1 MVRLNLTYMKCLS
14 KLVLILILL
23 PAWCF
28 AQHTY
33 KITDGELL
41 LITYKGGMVFKKP
54 DGLYGV
60 TLERGGRHELKY
72 AKLDAAGFE
81 KIKAYKNTVFRDNLL
96 NDIVPGSLDHVKFT
110 YGAPDET
117 DYGIFYSDFLFAS
130 FNMNED
136 GKIRSLNDMM
146 PYAYIETNG
155 FRFICIFDDG
165 IYVLPTKNGL
175 KVIVSEYNSDETT
188 FSILPHKIATEESVI
203 CAAYMK
209 SYCDEYYSITKSGK
223 HKYRLADKFGTPEIK
238 AAYDSIILGRAIIGM
253 KNNKFDL
260 YNYRHEKLNTKP
272 ARAYRLYSN
281 CVQFLE
287 NNVVS
292 TKVYGGSD
300 AEAKKYE
307 IFDFPY
313 EPDGTQ
319 TYSFNIRKEDGRFY
333 ADISGNDT
341 LTLKL
346 QNTEGIE
353 SVYFHNNQ
361 SGGFMAGLS
370 DYANCPVYF
379 KSKDG
384 KFGLGELRRFTDPE
398 HYDSDAYIDYQDLQS
413 VEGVGSRLFK
423 LKKDN
428 LLMFYPLQRQ
438 FRYKSL
444 AAFDGSFARFELP
457 NGKKGWLGGDGRE
470 YLDE

>member
-1 MVRLNLTYMKCLS
+1 MFMNHLS
-14 KLVLILILL
+14 TLVVFLILL
-23 PAWCF
+23 PACCF

-33 KITDGELL
+33 KITDGELV

-60 TLERGGRHELKY
+60 TLERGGKHELKY

-81 KIKAYKNTVFRDNLL
+81 KIKTYKNTVFRDDLL
-96 NDIVPGSLDHVKFT
+96 NDIVPGSLDQVKFT
-110 YGAPDET
+110 YGDPGET
-117 DYGIFYSDFLFAS
+117 DYGIFYNDFLFAS
-130 FNMNED
+130 FNTNED
-136 GKIRSLNDMM
+136 GETRGLNDMM
-146 PYAYIETNG
+146 PYAFIETNG

-175 KVIVSEYNSDETT
+175 KIIVSEYNSDETT
-188 FSILPHKIATEESVI
+188 FSISPHKIATEESAL

-209 SYCDEYYSITKSGK
+209 SYSDEYYSITKSGK
-223 HKYRLADKFGTPEIK
+223 HKYRLTDKFGTPEIR
-238 AAYDSIILGRAIIGM
+238 AAYDSIILGRAIVGR
-253 KNNKFDL
+253 KNKRFDI

-287 NNVVS
+287 NNFVS
-292 TKVYGGSD
+292 TKVYGGPD
-300 AEAKKYE
+300 TEAKKYE
-307 IFDFPY
+307 FFNFPY

-319 TYSFNIRKEDGRFY
+319 TYTFNIRREGGSFY
-333 ADISGNDT
+333 ADISGNKA
-341 LTLKL
+341 LTVKL
-346 QNTEGIE
+346 ENTDGIE

-361 SGGFMAGLS
+361 SGSFMAGLS

-379 KSKDG
+379 KHNKDG

-398 HYDSDAYIDYQDLQS
+398 HYDSGAYSDYQDLQS
-413 VEGVGSRLFK
+413 VEGVGPRLFK
-423 LKKDN
+423 LKKNN

-444 AAFDGSFARFELP
+444 EAFDGSFARFELP
-457 NGKKGWLGGDGRE
+457 NGKKGWLGGDGKE